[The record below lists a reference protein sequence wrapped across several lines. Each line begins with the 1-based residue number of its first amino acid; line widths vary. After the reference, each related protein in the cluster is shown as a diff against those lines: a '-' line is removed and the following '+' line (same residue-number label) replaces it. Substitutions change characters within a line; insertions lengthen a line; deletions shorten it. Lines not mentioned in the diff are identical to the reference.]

1 MGFCGHLSI
10 ITSKGLQKKIPFY
23 ISSLL
28 KLAQI
33 SFPGKMA
40 TTPAEDAWT
49 KYTDAFQ
56 THPTTWLSAVVSMLL
71 ISPPGSNRRQTASIM
86 TQIHRSKEFV
96 KPKLKSRVVKLHLPF
111 YSPGNLFVSNS
122 LTLKSFQNIFLG
134 NAWIFPAEG
143 HYLFVRIKGGTKFP
157 NSLANKQ
164 ASVRHVLSLRPQRK
178 ARKKLLKSVFFP
190 NLQDSPPGLLSSSLE
205 AQNSG

>member
-56 THPTTWLSAVVSMLL
+56 THPTT
-71 ISPPGSNRRQTASIM
+71 
-86 TQIHRSKEFV
+86 
-96 KPKLKSRVVKLHLPF
+96 
-111 YSPGNLFVSNS
+111 
-122 LTLKSFQNIFLG
+122 
-134 NAWIFPAEG
+134 
-143 HYLFVRIKGGTKFP
+143 
-157 NSLANKQ
+157 
-164 ASVRHVLSLRPQRK
+164 
-178 ARKKLLKSVFFP
+178 
-190 NLQDSPPGLLSSSLE
+190 
-205 AQNSG
+205 

>member
-1 MGFCGHLSI
+1 
-10 ITSKGLQKKIPFY
+10 
-23 ISSLL
+23 
-28 KLAQI
+28 
-33 SFPGKMA
+33 
-40 TTPAEDAWT
+40 
-49 KYTDAFQ
+49 
-56 THPTTWLSAVVSMLL
+56 MLL

-178 ARKKLLKSVFFP
+178 ARKKLLKSVF
-190 NLQDSPPGLLSSSLE
+190 SPTYRTVPQVSFSHH
-205 AQNSG
+205 